1 MLGEQTNERKF
12 NAMSDNEPSRYN
24 PENLNGRI
32 NGKYSNWSREELI
45 DEITKLKTRK
55 KYGIVW
61 EWKDENVV
69 ERCRTKLPV
78 LRNIYDKDVLSN
90 SRAGVNFIIE
100 ADNYHALSVLNYT
113 HGESIDIIYI
123 DPPYNTGNNDFRFND
138 NYVDREDS
146 YRHSKWLS
154 FMYRRLKLAKN
165 LLKENGVLFI
175 SIDDNELAELK
186 MLLDDTSLFGEKN
199 FIANLIWKSKSGGAN
214 DSKFFAI
221 DHEYI
226 LVYAKNISSFSL
238 GQDLEAQVST
248 NYNQQDE
255 KGQFALDRL
264 DKQSIRYSKSLDY
277 IIVGPD
283 GKEYRPEHK
292 DPNKPNATWRW
303 SEETVKERYEELVF
317 KNGHV
322 YTKNYKK
329 EGSVPRS
336 LLIDERFGR
345 TRTGKTDLFSIF
357 HESVFQNPK
366 PVKLIKYLL
375 KIIPNRNALVL
386 DFMAGSG
393 TTGQAVLELNNEDG
407 GDRRF
412 ILITNNEN
420 NIMDEVCYPRVKDV
434 IEKYNSL
441 KNGENG
447 NLGYNLK
454 YFNTSFVDAKPT
466 DANKKKLVE
475 SSTDML
481 CLKENCFNLIL
492 EGEYYKIYGGQKDT
506 LLGIIYDD
514 DGIEEAKTRFR
525 ELGLKT
531 VVYIF
536 SLDDSNKAE
545 EFSDLKDL
553 VEVKPIPASILNVY
567 RRIFR

>member
-1 MLGEQTNERKF
+1 MLGEQTTERKF
-12 NAMSDNEPSRYN
+12 NMKPESDPSLYN
-24 PENLNGRI
+24 PENHNGR
-32 NGKYSNWSREELI
+32 NDGKYSNWSRDELI
-45 DEITKLKTRK
+45 DEITKLKKRK

-61 EWKDENVV
+61 EWKDEIVA
-69 ERCRTKLPV
+69 ELCRTKLPV
-78 LRNIYDKDVLSN
+78 LRNVNNKDVLSN
-90 SRAGVNFIIE
+90 NRAGVNCIIE

-113 HGESIDIIYI
+113 HGESIDVIYI

-138 NYVDREDS
+138 DYVDREDS

-186 MLLDDTSLFGEKN
+186 MLLDDSNLFGEKN

-226 LVYAKNISSFSL
+226 LVYAKNIASFSL

-248 NYNQQDE
+248 NYNQMDE

-277 IIVGPD
+277 TIIGPD
-283 GKEYRPEHK
+283 GQEYRPEHK
-292 DPNKPNATWRW
+292 DPSKPNATWRW

-329 EGSVPRS
+329 EGALPRS

-345 TRTGKTDLFSIF
+345 TRTGKTDLYSIF
-357 HESVFQNPK
+357 HEYVFQNPK
-366 PVKLIKYLL
+366 PIKLIKYLL

-393 TTGQAVLELNNEDG
+393 TTGQAVIELNNEDG

-420 NIMDEVCYPRVKDV
+420 NIMDEVCYPRVKAA

-441 KNGENG
+441 KNEEN
-447 NLGYNLK
+447 NRLGYNLK
-454 YFNTSFVDAKPT
+454 YFSTAFIDAKPT

-481 CLKENCFNLIL
+481 CLKENCFNLIS
-492 EGEYYKIYGGQKDT
+492 EGECYKIYGGQTDT

-536 SLDDSNKAE
+536 SLDDSDKAE

-553 VEVKPIPASILNVY
+553 IEIKPIPASVLNVY

>member
-175 SIDDNELAELK
+175 SIDDKELAELK

-514 DGIEEAKTRFR
+514 DGLEEAKTRFR

>member
-1 MLGEQTNERKF
+1 MVEQ
-12 NAMSDNEPSRYN
+12 
-24 PENLNGRI
+24 
-32 NGKYSNWSREELI
+32 
-45 DEITKLKTRK
+45 
-55 KYGIVW
+55 
-61 EWKDENVV
+61 
-69 ERCRTKLPV
+69 CRTKLPV

-186 MLLDDTSLFGEKN
+186 MLLDDSNLFGEKN

-226 LVYAKNISSFSL
+226 LVYAKNIASFSL

-248 NYNQQDE
+248 NYNQMDE

-357 HESVFQNPK
+357 HGSVFQNPK
-366 PVKLIKYLL
+366 TVKLIKYLL

-567 RRIFR
+567 RRYSY

>member
-514 DGIEEAKTRFR
+514 DGLEEAKTRFR

>member
-248 NYNQQDE
+248 NYIQQDE

-514 DGIEEAKTRFR
+514 DGLEEAKTRFR

>member
-1 MLGEQTNERKF
+1 MLGEQTTERKF
-12 NAMSDNEPSRYN
+12 NMKPESDPSLYN
-24 PENLNGRI
+24 PENHNGR
-32 NGKYSNWSREELI
+32 NDGKYSNWSRDELI
-45 DEITKLKTRK
+45 DEITKLKKRK

-61 EWKDENVV
+61 EWKDEIVA
-69 ERCRTKLPV
+69 ELCRTKLPV
-78 LRNIYDKDVLSN
+78 LRNVNNKDVLSN
-90 SRAGVNFIIE
+90 NRAGVNCIIE

-113 HGESIDIIYI
+113 HGESVDVIYI

-138 NYVDREDS
+138 DYVDREDS

-186 MLLDDTSLFGEKN
+186 MLLDDSNLFGEKN

-226 LVYAKNISSFSL
+226 LVYAKNIASFSL

-248 NYNQQDE
+248 NYNQMDE

-277 IIVGPD
+277 TIIGPD
-283 GKEYRPEHK
+283 GQEYRPEHK

-345 TRTGKTDLFSIF
+345 TRTGKTDLYSIF
-357 HESVFQNPK
+357 HEYVFQNPK
-366 PVKLIKYLL
+366 PIKLIKYLL

-393 TTGQAVLELNNEDG
+393 TTGQAVIELNNEDG

-420 NIMDEVCYPRVKDV
+420 NIMDEVCYPRVKAA
-434 IEKYNSL
+434 IEKYNTL
-441 KNGENG
+441 KNEEN
-447 NLGYNLK
+447 NRLGYNLK
-454 YFNTSFVDAKPT
+454 YFSTAFIDAKPT

-481 CLKENCFNLIL
+481 CLKENCFNLIS
-492 EGEYYKIYGGQKDT
+492 EGECYKIYGGQTDT

-536 SLDDSNKAE
+536 SLDDSDKAE

-553 VEVKPIPASILNVY
+553 IEIKPIPASVLNVY

>member
-69 ERCRTKLPV
+69 EQCRTKLPV

-175 SIDDNELAELK
+175 SIDDKELAELK

-357 HESVFQNPK
+357 HGSVFQNPK